1 MKKICKQVKKSLGK
15 ICIVDRFLILF
26 MLLLFAYM
34 AIHLFVGASTTQET
48 DTINIIIRTSA
59 AAIFGYFISSNFVKT
74 EPTQTPVSRSVQ
86 TAHLSKSIAIQPVKQ
101 IQKPRPETESAI
113 VDNISEP
120 ADTSEMAPASA
131 PHCSQIQVVIV
142 SIIGFSSLII
152 LMAARHFRAQSPEL
166 SATISQLR
174 DFISACIGF
183 LVSCGK
189 SGSGTQA

>member
-1 MKKICKQVKKSLGK
+1 
-15 ICIVDRFLILF
+15 

-74 EPTQTPVSRSVQ
+74 EPTQTPVSKSVQ

-101 IQKPRPETESAI
+101 IQKPLPETESAI

-120 ADTSEMAPASA
+120 ADTSETAPAPA
-131 PHCSQIQVVIV
+131 THCSRIQVVIV

-152 LMAARHFRAQSPEL
+152 LMVARHFRAQSPEL